1 MLNDAVI
8 KAVIATTDSGC
19 RQGELRRLHW
29 SDLQG
34 NTLRVTKQ
42 SLEVV
47 GALVNGKFGP
57 DGRLGHPV
65 WAEYSFTIGMLLLQS
80 RSGVAR
86 SIYTTH
92 CFADLFFPLLVF
104 LVD

>member
-8 KAVIATTDSGC
+8 KAVIATIDSGC

-47 GALVNGKFGP
+47 GALVSGKFGP
-57 DGRLGHPV
+57 DGRLGHPG
-65 WAEYSFTIGMLLLQS
+65 WAGLFVYDWHAVVAIALWCSALNIRDSLL
-80 RSGVAR
+80 
-86 SIYTTH
+86 
-92 CFADLFFPLLVF
+92 C
-104 LVD
+104 